1 MSWYLDFLFD
11 ALVAIG
17 LLIGGWWGSGKIRDM
32 IRGAGEKYAHLD
44 TTLFRFLANMARYSM
59 LALVIVFVLN
69 RFGFE
74 TTSLVALIGAAGL
87 AIGLAMQGTLS
98 NLAAGM
104 MLLGF
109 RPFKVGD
116 FIEAGGETG
125 TVKEIGLFTTE
136 IATLDNVQ
144 IIIPNGDLW
153 NASIKNYSYY
163 PTRRLDLVFGVGYG
177 ADLKKAEE
185 ILRGLIADDD
195 RTHAAPEAFVGVS
208 NLGDFSVDFTV
219 RVWCDRGDY
228 WALKTDLTRAVKDAF
243 DAGGVDIPFPT
254 RTIHHVAAADATAD

>member
-1 MSWYLDFLFD
+1 MTWYLDLFFD

-17 LLIGGWWGSGKIRDM
+17 LLIGGWWGSGKIRDL
-32 IRGAGEKYAHLD
+32 IRNTGEKYAHLD
-44 TTLFRFLANMARYSM
+44 TTLFRFLGNMARYAV
-59 LALVIVFVLN
+59 LALVVVFVLN

-87 AIGLAMQGTLS
+87 AIGLALQGTLS
-98 NLAAGM
+98 NLAAGV
-104 MLLGF
+104 MLLAF

-136 IATLDNVQ
+136 VATLDNVQ

-185 ILRGLIADDD
+185 ILRGLIAADD
-195 RTHAAPEAFVGVS
+195 RALAEPEAFVGVS
-208 NLGDFSVDFTV
+208 NLGDSSVDFTV
-219 RVWCDRGDY
+219 RVWCNRGEY
-228 WALKTDLTRAVKDAF
+228 WMLKTGLTRAAKDAF
-243 DAGGVDIPFPT
+243 DANGIDIPFPS
-254 RTIHHVAAADATAD
+254 RTVYHVGAAAAAE

>member
-1 MSWYLDFLFD
+1 MAWYLDILFN
-11 ALVAIG
+11 ALVAIA
-17 LLIGGWWGSGKIRDM
+17 LLIGGWWGSGKIRDL
-32 IRGAGEKYAHLD
+32 IRNTGEKYAHLD
-44 TTLFRFLANMARYSM
+44 TTLFRFLANMARYFV
-59 LALVIVFVLN
+59 LALVFVFVLN

-87 AIGLAMQGTLS
+87 AVGLALQGTLS
-98 NLAAGM
+98 NLAAGV
-104 MLLGF
+104 MLLAF

-116 FIEAGGETG
+116 FIEAGGEMG

-163 PTRRLDLVFGVGYG
+163 PTRRLELVFGVGYG
-177 ADLKKAEE
+177 VDLKKAEE
-185 ILRGLIADDD
+185 VLQATIASDN
-195 RTHAAPEAFVGVS
+195 RVHAEPAPFIGVS

-219 RVWCDRGDY
+219 RVWCDGSDY
-228 WALKTDLTRAVKDAF
+228 WKLKTGLTRAVKDAF
-243 DAGGVDIPFPT
+243 DANGIDIPFPT
-254 RTIHHVAAADATAD
+254 RTVIQAD